1 MISGVKVGF
10 CGLSDIENQLLFI
23 WQQIMQATQPLY
35 SLQVN
40 LMVEHTVMFRNRSF
54 WSYDEL
60 KVLTLPLGEEMEIHN
75 LTLSFKLKFLKYQ

>member
-1 MISGVKVGF
+1 
-10 CGLSDIENQLLFI
+10 
-23 WQQIMQATQPLY
+23 
-35 SLQVN
+35 
-40 LMVEHTVMFRNRSF
+40 MVEHTVMFRNRSF